1 MSTGGH
7 LQKKK
12 LEQELI
18 HMIHRI
24 IQGIHIVH
32 YSMDLEGLRL
42 YKREMLSKTSDT
54 GEER

>member
-1 MSTGGH
+1 M
-7 LQKKK
+7 
-12 LEQELI
+12 I
-18 HMIHRI
+18 HMI

-54 GEER
+54 GEKR